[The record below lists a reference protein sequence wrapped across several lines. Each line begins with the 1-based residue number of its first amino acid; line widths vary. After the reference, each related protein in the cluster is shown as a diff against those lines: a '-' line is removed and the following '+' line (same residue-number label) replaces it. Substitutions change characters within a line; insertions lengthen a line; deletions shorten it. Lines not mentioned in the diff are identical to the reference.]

1 LSHKD
6 SSTVV
11 AIRNIRWQIL
21 IAIGGLILVA
31 GLLLRQAPSQ
41 ETVAPQ
47 PVQGGAY
54 SEAIVGSLMRLNPIF
69 DKYNQADSDIDR
81 LIFSGLVRFDSRGMP
96 IADLA
101 ERWAVSADATLYTFT
116 LRNNALWHDGK
127 PVTSDDVIY
136 TFSKFKDTD
145 YPGPADLHDF
155 WRQIDII
162 KLDEHTIQFRLPE
175 PFAPFLDFLTIGL
188 LPDHLLR
195 GVSIIDMVDHPFN
208 LEPIGTGPYQ
218 FDRFLVKDGTIVGV
232 SLTAFSDY
240 YGQIPF
246 LQRFEFHFFA
256 NQNDAADALFSGDVQ
271 GFGGID
277 QKQLEPFLQDPTINL
292 YSARLPEIEIVF
304 LNLNNPE
311 KTFLA
316 EKQMRQALL
325 LAINRQHI
333 INQVLSGQGTVADS
347 PILPGTWAYSND
359 INPLPFD
366 PEQAAI
372 ILDALEWEL
381 PVGAAPGTSEYIR
394 SKEDEAIIFNLVYA
408 DDPIQERV
416 ANIIKENWAAIGVQV
431 DLVAADGDLLM
442 TDYLEPRAYEAALVN
457 LDLAGYPDPDP
468 YPFWHDALV
477 ETGQNYSGLADRNI
491 SIWLEQARTT
501 PDFGRRAKLYRSFQ
515 YRFHDQSPALLLYN
529 PVYSYAVNYLVQGI
543 TIGPIYNPSDRF
555 NNVTDWYLVARR
567 SNEAPSLQTPT
578 P

>member
-1 LSHKD
+1 MPHQG

-11 AIRNIRWQIL
+11 AVRNIRWQVL

-41 ETVAPQ
+41 ETAAPQ

-101 ERWAVSADATLYTFT
+101 DRWAVSADATLYTFT
-116 LRNNALWHDGK
+116 LRNDALWHDGK

-136 TFSKFKDTD
+136 TFSKFKDAD

-271 GFGGID
+271 GLGGID
-277 QKQLEPFLQDPTINL
+277 QKQLEPFLQDTTINL

-325 LAINRQHI
+325 LAINRQRI
-333 INQVLSGQGTVADS
+333 INQVLLGQGTVAAS

-394 SKEDEAIIFNLVYA
+394 SKEDETISFKLVYT
-408 DDPIQERV
+408 DNPIQERV

-431 DLVAADGDLLM
+431 DLVAADGVSLM
-442 TDYLEPRAYEAALVN
+442 TDYLDPRAYEAALVN

-515 YRFHDQSPALLLYN
+515 YRFRDQTPALLLYN